1 MDKTSVEMEVSDQE
15 ESEVVSLSGAVSG
28 DDMELNN
35 ECEDLERQAVHF
47 QEELKKLS
55 DREKRDNVKALRKEV
70 RRLEQELTEKRQKWE
85 DCPEFLPASK
95 DSIPVSKG
103 STNKDTRRSGREKT
117 LQISDIRRDS
127 NKRNSMRASVKN
139 KLHAVNAV
147 LESDSE
153 DEGISHLSGK
163 LRSCTIRNQISGKH
177 GGRKGRKNSD
187 NDDPI
192 FPNDVLG
199 PQHAVKPG
207 KRSVEFQDLNLRL
220 LCLGE
225 SMICSSGV
233 LDAEEVQGRLSW
245 LSHLLTYAKSY
256 KFSAILTLHEEM
268 IHQVHFGERT
278 WFDDHASLVAQIVIP
293 HPLSFDDKKG
303 KSDKSDKSKGF
314 TYFCGKFNSEDGCD
328 EQDRHKMFFKGEYVT
343 AHHVCSSCLVKD
355 KKQFNHSRMSD
366 ICPHKK

>member
-1 MDKTSVEMEVSDQE
+1 MSAFLIADVNPRDMAAYRDSGYLEAVPEIAARFGGVYRARGGQLEKLEGDWQPQRLIVIEFPSWDQ
-15 ESEVVSLSGAVSG
+15 L
-28 DDMELNN
+28 
-35 ECEDLERQAVHF
+35 QAF
-47 QEELKKLS
+47 YQCAEYQPY
-55 DREKRDNVKALRKEV
+55 R
-70 RRLEQELTEKRQKWE
+70 
-85 DCPEFLPASK
+85 EFLPASK

-127 NKRNSMRASVKN
+127 NKRNSMRASVKT